1 MESPAAA
8 QIVYT
13 LSSLQTFYMKFVF
26 PIVWIGLFTS
36 GTVTLLAASNFDPD
50 AAFLKWLFPAVTVV
64 GTVFLWWACMRL
76 KRVRMDNHVLYI
88 SNYVSEIVVPLRDV
102 AEVTENRWVNI
113 HPVTI
118 RFRRE
123 TDFGSQIVFM
133 PTQRWF
139 AFWSSHPVVDKI
151 RDAVARAG
159 GGSYGRVVT

>member
-1 MESPAAA
+1 VIFRPQMESPAAA

-26 PIVWIGLFTS
+26 PIVWIGLFTA
-36 GTVTLLAASNFDPD
+36 GTVTLLAASNLDPD

-64 GTVFLWWACMRL
+64 GAVFLWWACMRL
-76 KRVRMDNHVLYI
+76 KRVRMDDHALYI

-102 AEVTENRWVNI
+102 AEVTENRWINI

-118 RFRRE
+118 KFRRE

-133 PTQRWF
+133 PKVRWF
-139 AFWSSHPVVDKI
+139 AFFSSHPVVADI
-151 RDAVARAG
+151 RNAVARAVG
-159 GGSYGRVVT
+159 NG